1 METNHTFPYTIYKKI
16 DSFSQLKPR
25 ALIPTDK
32 GMNLARFVL
41 LLISFQDVVIDGGNY
56 LIETEDGNYL
66 VEANNIERDYNE
78 AVYEASR

>member
-1 METNHTFPYTIYKKI
+1 M
-16 DSFSQLKPR
+16 KPR

-56 LIETEDGNYL
+56 LIETEDGNYSIGT
-66 VEANNIERDYNE
+66 NNIERDY
-78 AVYEASR
+78 AYEASR

>member
-1 METNHTFPYTIYKKI
+1 METNHTFPIFKKI

-66 VEANNIERDYNE
+66 IEADGNE
-78 AVYEASR
+78 DSG